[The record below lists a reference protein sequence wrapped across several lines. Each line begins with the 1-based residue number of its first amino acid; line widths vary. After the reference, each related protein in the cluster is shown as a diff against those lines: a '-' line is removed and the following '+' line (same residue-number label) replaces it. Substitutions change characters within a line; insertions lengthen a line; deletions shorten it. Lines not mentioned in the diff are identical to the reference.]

1 MVRKVSYIL
10 FFVLVLANTFSC
22 QMMNRSRY
30 KNCNDIIITENI
42 FSLID
47 TTQIY
52 NIEHLNTGYN
62 SGFCK
67 FSSTGK
73 IQFLFLDNEN
83 RYKNTPKKYERGSYY
98 IGNRFLILK
107 TFVKY
112 PQGGIRTKKI
122 LTAVCDGV
130 LYFRYEDE
138 CEKSIRLTPINAKY
152 NQQ

>member
-1 MVRKVSYIL
+1 M
-10 FFVLVLANTFSC
+10 
-22 QMMNRSRY
+22 
-30 KNCNDIIITENI
+30 
-42 FSLID
+42 ID

-52 NIEHLNTGYN
+52 NIEHLNNGYN

-122 LTAVCDGV
+122 LTAVRDGV

-138 CEKSIRLTPINAKY
+138 CERSIRLTPINAKY